1 MITRSKKTA
10 HASEQERDDVKA
22 AREAWFEGQDNL
34 DIGRLFFIDEC
45 GTNTKMARSR
55 GRSRRG
61 ERCRAA
67 IPHGHWKTTTLVAA
81 LTTSGIA
88 APMILDGA
96 MDGDMFCAYITHIL
110 LKELRPGDVV
120 IMDNLPAHKV
130 GAVREIIEGAG
141 VKLIYLPPYSPD
153 FNPIEKAFS
162 QIKAYLKKVAAR
174 TKEKLDQAIAKAIDI
189 VSAQNAINYFATCG
203 YQSDTV

>member
-1 MITRSKKTA
+1 M
-10 HASEQERDDVKA
+10 KA
-22 AREAWFEGQDNL
+22 ARQVWFEDQDDL
-34 DIGRLFFIDEC
+34 EVERLLFIDEC
-45 GTNTKMARSR
+45 GTNTKMARTR

-81 LTTSGIA
+81 LTASGIA

-96 MDGDMFCAYITHIL
+96 MDGDMFTAYVTHVL

-130 GAVREIIEGAG
+130 AAVREIIEGAG
-141 VKLIYLPPYSPD
+141 AKLMYLPPYSPD

-162 QIKAYLKKVAAR
+162 QIKAHLKKAAAR
-174 TKEKLDQAIAKAIDI
+174 TIEKLEVAIAEAIDT
-189 VSAQNAINYFATCG
+189 VSPKNAINYFAACG

>member
-1 MITRSKKTA
+1 M
-10 HASEQERDDVKA
+10 KA
-22 AREAWFEGQDNL
+22 AREAWFEGQDEL

-45 GTNTKMARSR
+45 GTNTKMARTR

-96 MDGDMFCAYITHIL
+96 MDGGMFTAYVTHIL
-110 LKELRPGDVV
+110 LKELKPGDVV

-130 GAVREIIEGAG
+130 AAVREIIEGAG
-141 VKLIYLPPYSPD
+141 ARLIYLPPYSPD

-162 QIKAYLKKVAAR
+162 QIKAYLKKVEAR
-174 TKEKLDQAIAKAIDI
+174 TKEKLDHAIAKAIET
-189 VSAQNAINYFATCG
+189 VSTQNAINYFAACG

>member
-1 MITRSKKTA
+1 M
-10 HASEQERDDVKA
+10 KA
-22 AREAWFEGQDNL
+22 ARQVWFEKQDDL
-34 DIGRLFFIDEC
+34 EVDRLFFIDEC
-45 GTNTKMARSR
+45 GTNTKMARAR

-61 ERCRAA
+61 ERCRAS

-96 MDGDMFCAYITHIL
+96 MDGDMFTAYVTHVL

-130 GAVREIIEGAG
+130 AAVRETIEGAKA
-141 VKLIYLPPYSPD
+141 KLLYLPPYSPD

-162 QIKAYLKKVAAR
+162 QIKAYLKKMAVR
-174 TKEKLDQAIAKAIDI
+174 TKEKLDQAIAGAIET
-189 VSAQNAINYFATCG
+189 VNSRHATNYFAACG

>member
-1 MITRSKKTA
+1 M
-10 HASEQERDDVKA
+10 KA
-22 AREAWFEGQDNL
+22 ARLAWFAGQDDL
-34 DIGRLFFIDEC
+34 ETERLFFIDEC

-96 MDGDMFCAYITHIL
+96 MDGDMFTAYVTHVL
-110 LKELRPGDVV
+110 LKELQSGDVV

-130 GAVREIIEGAG
+130 AAVRGIIEGAG
-141 VKLIYLPPYSPD
+141 AILMYLPPYSPD

-162 QIKAYLKKVAAR
+162 QIKAHLKKAAAR
-174 TKEKLDQAIAKAIDI
+174 TKDKLDQAIANAIEN
-189 VSAQNAINYFATCG
+189 VNSQNAANYFAACG
-203 YQSDTV
+203 YQADTV

>member
-1 MITRSKKTA
+1 VKVARQTWVE
-10 HASEQERDDVKA
+10 EQDD
-22 AREAWFEGQDNL
+22 L
-34 DIGRLFFIDEC
+34 DIERLFFIDEC
-45 GTNTKMARSR
+45 GTNTKMARAR

-96 MDGDMFCAYITHIL
+96 MDGDMFTAYVTRVL
-110 LKELRPGDVV
+110 VKQLRPGDVV

-130 GAVREIIEGAG
+130 AAVRQIIEATGAT
-141 VKLIYLPPYSPD
+141 LLYLPPYSPD
-153 FNPIEKAFS
+153 FNPIELAFS
-162 QIKAYLKKVAAR
+162 QIKAHLKKAAAR
-174 TKEKLDQAIAKAIDI
+174 TSPLTT
-189 VSAQNAINYFATCG
+189 SAGGSRPQRPNAPRVHLQTLGFSARAVRT
-203 YQSDTV
+203 

>member
-1 MITRSKKTA
+1 MK
-10 HASEQERDDVKA
+10 Q
-22 AREAWFEGQDNL
+22 AREDWLEGQDDL
-34 DIGRLFFIDEC
+34 EVERLFFIDEC
-45 GTNTKMARSR
+45 GTNTKMARTR
-55 GRSRRG
+55 GRSKRG

-81 LTTSGIA
+81 LSTSGIV

-96 MDGDMFCAYITHIL
+96 MDGEMFTAYVTHIL
-110 LKELRPGDVV
+110 LKEIRPGDVV

-130 GAVREIIEGAG
+130 AAVRETIEDAGAR
-141 VKLIYLPPYSPD
+141 LIYLPPYSPD

-162 QIKAYLKKVAAR
+162 QIKAYLKKAAAR
-174 TKEKLDQAIAKAIDI
+174 TKEKLDQEIAKAIDT
-189 VSAQNAINYFATCG
+189 VSKQNAINYFATCG

>member
-1 MITRSKKTA
+1 M
-10 HASEQERDDVKA
+10 KA
-22 AREAWFEGQDNL
+22 AREAWLKGQDDL
-34 DIGRLFFIDEC
+34 EVGRLFFIDEC
-45 GTNTKMARSR
+45 GTNTKMTRTR

-67 IPHGHWKTTTLVAA
+67 VPHGHWKTTTLVAA
-81 LTTSGIA
+81 LSASGIV

-96 MDGDMFCAYITHIL
+96 MDGDMFIAYVTHVL
-110 LKELRPGDVV
+110 LKEIRPGDVV

-130 GAVREIIEGAG
+130 AAVRQTIETAGAR
-141 VKLIYLPPYSPD
+141 LIYLPPYSPD

-162 QIKAYLKKVAAR
+162 QIKAYLKKAAAQ
-174 TKEKLDQAIAKAIDI
+174 TKVKLDQAIAKAIET
-189 VSAQNAINYFATCG
+189 VSAQNAINYFAACG

>member
-1 MITRSKKTA
+1 
-10 HASEQERDDVKA
+10 
-22 AREAWFEGQDNL
+22 
-34 DIGRLFFIDEC
+34 
-45 GTNTKMARSR
+45 MARTR

-88 APMILDGA
+88 APMVVDGA
-96 MDGDMFCAYITHIL
+96 MDGDMFVAYVTHIL

-130 GAVREIIEGAG
+130 AAVRETIEGAG
-141 VKLIYLPPYSPD
+141 ARLTYLPPYSPD

-174 TKEKLDQAIAKAIDI
+174 TKEKLDQAIARAIDI

>member
-1 MITRSKKTA
+1 M
-10 HASEQERDDVKA
+10 KA
-22 AREAWFEGQDNL
+22 ARQDWLEAQDGL
-34 DIGRLFFIDEC
+34 EVERLFFIDEC
-45 GTNTKMARSR
+45 GTNTKMARAR

-81 LTTSGIA
+81 LTLSGIA

-96 MDGDMFCAYITHIL
+96 MDGDMFTAYVTRLL

-130 GAVREIIEGAG
+130 AAVRKTIEGAG
-141 VKLIYLPPYSPD
+141 ATLLYLPPYSPD
-153 FNPIEKAFS
+153 FNPIEMAFS
-162 QIKAYLKKVAAR
+162 QIKAHLKKAAAR
-174 TKEKLDQAIAKAIDI
+174 SREALEQAIAAAIDT
-189 VSAQNAINYFATCG
+189 VSPNNAINYFAECG
-203 YQSDTV
+203 YHADTA

>member
-1 MITRSKKTA
+1 
-10 HASEQERDDVKA
+10 
-22 AREAWFEGQDNL
+22 
-34 DIGRLFFIDEC
+34 
-45 GTNTKMARSR
+45 MARTR

-81 LTTSGIA
+81 LSTSGIV

-96 MDGDMFCAYITHIL
+96 MDGDMFIAYVTHIL

-120 IMDNLPAHKV
+120 IMDNLSAHKV
-130 GAVREIIEGAG
+130 AAVHEIIERVGAR
-141 VKLIYLPPYSPD
+141 LIYLPPYSPD

-162 QIKAYLKKVAAR
+162 QIKAYLKKAAAR
-174 TKEKLDQAIAKAIDI
+174 TKEKLDQAIAMAIET
-189 VSAQNAINYFATCG
+189 VSEQNAVNYFAACG

>member
-1 MITRSKKTA
+1 M
-10 HASEQERDDVKA
+10 KA
-22 AREAWFEGQDNL
+22 ARQAWFEGQDDL
-34 DIGRLFFIDEC
+34 EIERLFFVDEC
-45 GTNTKMARSR
+45 GTNTKMARAR

-88 APMILDGA
+88 APMILDDA
-96 MDGDMFCAYITHIL
+96 MNGDMFAAYVTQL
-110 LKELRPGDVV
+110 LVKELKPGDVV

-130 GAVREIIEGAG
+130 AAVRETIEGAG
-141 VKLIYLPPYSPD
+141 ARLIYLPPYSPD

-162 QIKAYLKKVAAR
+162 QIKAHLKKAAAR
-174 TKEKLDQAIAKAIDI
+174 SKQNLDAAIAAAIDT
-189 VSAQNAINYFATCG
+189 VSPHNATNYFTACG
-203 YQSDTV
+203 YQADTV

>member
-1 MITRSKKTA
+1 
-10 HASEQERDDVKA
+10 
-22 AREAWFEGQDNL
+22 
-34 DIGRLFFIDEC
+34 
-45 GTNTKMARSR
+45 MARAR

-81 LTTSGIA
+81 LTTSGIT

-96 MDGDMFCAYITHIL
+96 MHGDMFTAYVTRVL
-110 LKELRPGDVV
+110 LKQLRPGDVV

-130 GAVREIIEGAG
+130 AAVREKIESAAAT
-141 VKLIYLPPYSPD
+141 LIYLPPYSPD
-153 FNPIEKAFS
+153 FNPIEQAFS
-162 QIKAYLKKVAAR
+162 QIKAHLKKAAAR
-174 TKEKLDQAIAKAIDI
+174 SKENLEAAIAAAIDT
-189 VSAQNAINYFATCG
+189 VSPKNAINYFAACG

>member
-1 MITRSKKTA
+1 M
-10 HASEQERDDVKA
+10 KA
-22 AREAWFEGQDNL
+22 ARQAWFEGQDDL
-34 DIGRLFFIDEC
+34 EIERLFFIDEC

-96 MDGDMFCAYITHIL
+96 MDGDMFTAYVTHVL
-110 LKELRPGDVV
+110 MKELRPGDVV

-130 GAVREIIEGAG
+130 AAVRETIERADA
-141 VKLIYLPPYSPD
+141 KLIYLPPYSPD

-162 QIKAYLKKVAAR
+162 QIKAFLKKTAAR
-174 TKEKLDQAIAKAIDI
+174 TKENLDKAIADAIDV
-189 VSAQNAINYFATCG
+189 VSPQNAINYFHTCG
-203 YQSDTV
+203 YLADTV

>member
-1 MITRSKKTA
+1 
-10 HASEQERDDVKA
+10 VKA
-22 AREAWFEGQDNL
+22 ARQAWFEGQD
-34 DIGRLFFIDEC
+34 GFEVERLVFIDEC
-45 GTNTKMARSR
+45 GTNTKMARAR

-81 LTTSGIA
+81 LTLSGIA

-96 MDGDMFCAYITHIL
+96 MDGDMFTAYVTHVL
-110 LKELRPGDVV
+110 LKELRPRDVV

-130 GAVREIIEGAG
+130 AAVREKIEGAG
-141 VKLIYLPPYSPD
+141 AMLLYLPPYSPD
-153 FNPIEKAFS
+153 FNPIEMAFS
-162 QIKAYLKKVAAR
+162 QIKAHLKKAAAR
-174 TKEKLDQAIAKAIDI
+174 TKENLEQAIAAAIDT
-189 VSAQNAINYFATCG
+189 VSPHNATNYFTECG

>member
-1 MITRSKKTA
+1 MR
-10 HASEQERDDVKA
+10 Q

-34 DIGRLFFIDEC
+34 DIKRLFFIDEC
-45 GTNTKMARSR
+45 GTNTKMARTR

-61 ERCRAA
+61 QRCRAA

-81 LTTSGIA
+81 LSTSGIV

-96 MDGDMFCAYITHIL
+96 MDGDMFIAYVTHIL
-110 LKELRPGDVV
+110 LKELKPGDVV

-130 GAVREIIEGAG
+130 AAVRDIIEAAGA
-141 VKLIYLPPYSPD
+141 KLIYLPPYSPD

-174 TKEKLDQAIAKAIDI
+174 TKEKLDQAIAKASEI
-189 VSAQNAINYFATCG
+189 VSPQNALNYFTVCG
-203 YQSDTV
+203 YQNDTV

>member
-1 MITRSKKTA
+1 
-10 HASEQERDDVKA
+10 V
-22 AREAWFEGQDNL
+22 AREAWFKGQDDL
-34 DIGRLFFIDEC
+34 EIERLFFIDEC

-61 ERCRAA
+61 ERCRAS

-81 LTTSGIA
+81 LSTSGIV

-96 MDGDMFCAYITHIL
+96 MDGDMFTAYVTHIL
-110 LKELRPGDVV
+110 LKELQPGDVV

-130 GAVREIIEGAG
+130 AAVRDIIQGAG
-141 VKLIYLPPYSPD
+141 AKLIYLPPYSPD

-174 TKEKLDQAIAKAIDI
+174 TKEKLDQAITKAIDT
-189 VSAQNAINYFATCG
+189 VSAQNAINYFAACG
-203 YQSDTV
+203 YQCDTV

>member
-1 MITRSKKTA
+1 
-10 HASEQERDDVKA
+10 
-22 AREAWFEGQDNL
+22 
-34 DIGRLFFIDEC
+34 
-45 GTNTKMARSR
+45 MARSR

-81 LTTSGIA
+81 LTISGIA

-96 MDGDMFCAYITHIL
+96 MDGDMFIAYVTHIL
-110 LKELRPGDVV
+110 LKELRSGDVV

-130 GAVREIIEGAG
+130 AAVREIIEGAG
-141 VKLIYLPPYSPD
+141 ARLIYLPPYSPD

-162 QIKAYLKKVAAR
+162 QIKAYLKKAAAR
-174 TKEKLDQAIAKAIDI
+174 TKEKLDQAIVRAIDI
-189 VSAQNAINYFATCG
+189 VSEQNAINYFATCG